1 MPVSFSVN
9 FVFHWDF
16 AVSWDLQI
24 PLITVTKD
32 GLLINSTAVLSVKK
46 KSISEEADCFPLSSP
61 TWQSF
66 SNGDRV
72 VFQWE
77 GKRLEEHHHCWN
89 HSAGLGHPSLKEKT
103 GALFFFIVVGQC
115 SSGTGWW
122 VAQPCPQI
130 KIKPEFILHQS
141 RCSQILKLSRK
152 QNSKASLALPFS
164 APEMFKSISCTSL
177 SAGA

>member
-1 MPVSFSVN
+1 MIIPTTCWMPVSFSVN

-103 GALFFFIVVGQC
+103 GALSFFH
-115 SSGTGWW
+115 SGRSVLKWHRMMGGSTLPPKPRLNLKFFCISLD
-122 VAQPCPQI
+122 AHKYSNCP
-130 KIKPEFILHQS
+130 ES
-141 RCSQILKLSRK
+141 RTAKH
-152 QNSKASLALPFS
+152 P
-164 APEMFKSISCTSL
+164 
-177 SAGA
+177 